1 MLDTSMTLNNGYA
14 CHECGAKS
22 SHLVH
27 GPVNLKRLMST
38 CDVYND
44 KYAIPIIISPSKVG

>member
-22 SHLVH
+22 SHLMHV
-27 GPVNLKRLMST
+27 PVNLKRLMST

-44 KYAIPIIISPSKVG
+44 KYAAPSKVG